1 MSADLSYNERQ
12 LLEQVTAGDEGAFK
26 QLFDNYRSKLYCYIL
41 SIIKS
46 KESAEEIVM
55 DVFMKI
61 WTGREM
67 ILEIENLNAFLFR
80 IAYHKSIDFLRAAA
94 RNRAL
99 ADLLWQNIAANQSPI
114 QSTASERTD
123 SKIIMEEYEAALNKA
138 VSLLPPKRKKVYQL
152 SRDEGFSHEEI
163 ASLLHLSKH
172 TINNH
177 IVESRRFIQ
186 SFLLSR
192 MNIFILILFLLR

>member
-1 MSADLSYNERQ
+1 MSAYLSYNEKQ
-12 LLEQVTAGDEGAFK
+12 LLEQVSAGDEGAFK
-26 QLFDNYRSKLYCYIL
+26 QLFDNYRSKLYNYIL

-46 KESAEEIVM
+46 KESAEEIVI

-61 WTGREM
+61 WTSREM

-80 IAYHKSIDFLRAAA
+80 VAYHKSIDFLRAAA
-94 RNRAL
+94 RNNAL
-99 ADLLWQNIAANQSPI
+99 AGLLWHNIAANQNPVHPVASD
-114 QSTASERTD
+114 STD
-123 SKIIMEEYEAALNKA
+123 NKIIMQEYEAALNKA
-138 VSLLPPKRKKVYQL
+138 VSLLPPKRKRVYQL
-152 SRDEGFSHEEI
+152 SREEGFSHEEI

-192 MNIFILILFLLR
+192 MNILILLWFLFR